1 MKNENTHEN
10 DAATVDPEIAALLKS
25 NPEASHFIASL
36 AQGAELAD
44 AVRAHFGGL
53 LEGDGPEEAS
63 APAPEPA
70 AEAEA
75 EPAPMFAPAAAAA
88 AEAPAGNG
96 ADEDDD
102 FLSHATGSVWD

>member
-53 LEGDGPEEAS
+53 FEGDGPEEAS
-63 APAPEPA
+63 APASEPA
-70 AEAEA
+70 AVA
-75 EPAPMFAPAAAAA
+75 EPAPMFAPAAAA